1 MKTRR
6 VLAVLL
12 QSTSA
17 WNAYRHE
24 TDKSKRGK
32 FLGPVIGK
40 GILYL
45 FIMAYLIL
53 MTIGYSSIG
62 IGYQAPALC
71 FLMISLMVFILA
83 ILKVNGYLFGCKDMD
98 LLMALPLTSKQI
110 MQARFLYMYV
120 KDLPGVL
127 VVSVAMQ
134 IGFGLIE
141 RPKFFTYIVWTV
153 LTFFAPLIPLV
164 IATLVGTVIAG
175 LGAGFR
181 FKKAV
186 TAFFTLIF
194 VLLCF
199 SSRFFIDSMVQND
212 EIDDVLL
219 QSAELIGKIGRF
231 YWPINWFENA
241 VINWRVS
248 DMLMLMG
255 ISLILIEIAF
265 WVASKYYARIN
276 TRLKASYRVKDF
288 KLTSAKTKSQIQT
301 VAFNEFR
308 HFLDSTNYLV
318 NIGLGVIFIVI
329 IAIAALFLDMDAIIS
344 GITQGAPVTKEMLLP
359 AVPLVIYFFAG
370 MVSSCAV
377 SPSLEGKNSWI
388 LDSMPIKKI
397 DVYKGKMLFN
407 FLLFGPVSAV
417 ATIVVGLKCG
427 ANFIEILLFI
437 VCILT
442 LVLFS
447 TCWGMVCGV
456 KHIKLEWE
464 NDIEV
469 IKQGSA
475 VAIYMFPNMFAVMIL
490 VVLSVILGLSTSA
503 IVVTVIVTV
512 VAGLLTWLCFSKVK
526 KLAS

>member
-12 QSTSA
+12 QSTSS

-32 FLGPVIGK
+32 HLGPIVGK
-40 GILYL
+40 GILFL

-53 MTIGYSSIG
+53 MTLGYSAIG
-62 IGYQAPALC
+62 IGYLAPALC

-134 IGFGLIE
+134 IGYGIIE
-141 RPKFFTYIVWTV
+141 QPRFFTYVIWTL

-164 IATLVGTVIAG
+164 VATLIGTVIAG

-181 FKKAV
+181 YKKAV

-199 SSRFFIDSMVQND
+199 SSRFLIDSMVKNG
-212 EIDDVLL
+212 EIDDALL
-219 QSAELIGKIGRF
+219 QSAELLGKMGRI

-241 VINWRVS
+241 VVNWRVS

-255 ISLILIEIAF
+255 ISLILIEVAF
-265 WVASKYYARIN
+265 GVASKYYEKIN
-276 TRLKASYRVKDF
+276 TRLRASYKVKDF
-288 KLTSAKTKSQIQT
+288 KLTTTRIKTPIQT

-318 NIGLGVIFIVI
+318 NVGLGVIFMAI
-329 IAIAALFLDMDAIIS
+329 IAVAALFLDMDAIIS

-407 FLLFGPVSAV
+407 FLLFGPISVV

-427 ANFIEILLFI
+427 ASFIEILLFI
-437 VCILT
+437 VCILI

-475 VAIYMFPNMFAVMIL
+475 VAIYLFPNMFTVMIL
-490 VVLSVILGLSTSA
+490 IVLSVILGMATSTV
-503 IVVTVIVTV
+503 VVTLIVTA
-512 VAGLLTWLCFSKVK
+512 VASLLTWFCYARVK
-526 KLAS
+526 KLAR